1 MSSEAKQI
9 CLLYAGFFLC
19 LYLAV
24 LGLHCCKGFSL
35 VVAGYSLLVVCWL
48 LTAAALRIAEDRL
61 KGAWAQ

>member
-1 MSSEAKQI
+1 MTFLDTLDGKFVF
-9 CLLYAGFFLC
+9 CFFN